1 MYVDALEAA
10 RGERGVD
17 DRVKRRAWAHRLRRK
32 KGVRVPVAADVRLLS
47 LGSEEL
53 SQDPRLVVPQLRVDR
68 REPEVGIIRG
78 ESKKSTITSWK
89 KS

>member
-1 MYVDALEAA
+1 LYVDEDALEAA

-17 DRVKRRAWAHRLRRK
+17 DRIERRAWAHCLRRK

-47 LGSEEL
+47 LDSEEL

-68 REPEVGIIRG
+68 RESEVGMIRD
-78 ESKKSTITSWK
+78 STH
-89 KS
+89 